1 MNQVSSTAATSR
13 PSGAAEAPEVTFVLR
28 RYVWLIVIG
37 TILGTALA
45 GGLWAWLYRT
55 APRYTASVTFQV
67 LPPPVPPGRTTLML
81 PATPTQEEITR
92 FIRRQML
99 YIKSEGIIERALQQD
114 EFQHDYQNPTSS
126 AKSRWLSENVVQ
138 AKKRLRE
145 DMEITPVPTSDVF
158 LISMTAKDNVEAAR
172 LVNAIAR
179 VYMDSLTNDAKQN
192 TNKEI
197 EELGEMVKNQD
208 AQVKSLQT
216 ALADFRTINN
226 IDAITPRYTVQLAVL
241 GELDKELTKAQGLVL
256 QYGSIVESMKQQ
268 VATNTLQLSPEAQ
281 FQYVDNDPELRQLS
295 ASRLA
300 LLQEKAAL
308 VATGGVI
315 GTGMRN
321 VDARISEVD
330 RLLAERKSKAEAD
343 ARLKMQAKA
352 QADFAGAV
360 GQMEFLKKERDKKDA
375 EVRDLDKWL
384 VQAKQQEDAVR
395 AQQAVLDD
403 LRKDYTV
410 RRLGSSTDDSR
421 VRRMGGEAI
430 PPEEISWPMWY
441 KFIPVGFGLGLLFSF
456 GVAYLFELTNTRI
469 RTPHDITRTLQMP
482 LLGFV
487 PDQEDD
493 RSVTGELSTSIRT
506 APSSMI
512 AESFRQIRGRLM
524 AEGDGNPMKSLL
536 VASIAPGGGATT
548 VASNIANGMAL
559 NEMRVLL
566 VDANFYRPG
575 LKNSYKNLPGVG
587 LADVIAS
594 PEKLESAIVESSEM
608 SNLHVMGAGN
618 VGSANP
624 AEMLESKAF
633 REVLDALK
641 SRYDIVVFDGAP
653 LSLVSDS
660 VALGAR
666 VDGVI
671 AVVRAGEVSRGT
683 VARVREQ
690 LRQVRAKFL
699 GVVLNAAQTHGAG
712 YFKENY
718 RTFYKYAGQGAK
730 ANGATAGVH

>member
-1 MNQVSSTAATSR
+1 M
-13 PSGAAEAPEVTFVLR
+13 EVT
-28 RYVWLIVIG
+28 
-37 TILGTALA
+37 
-45 GGLWAWLYRT
+45 
-55 APRYTASVTFQV
+55 
-67 LPPPVPPGRTTLML
+67 PV
-81 PATPTQEEITR
+81 A
-92 FIRRQML
+92 
-99 YIKSEGIIERALQQD
+99 
-114 EFQHDYQNPTSS
+114 
-126 AKSRWLSENVVQ
+126 
-138 AKKRLRE
+138 
-145 DMEITPVPTSDVF
+145 TSDVF
-158 LISMTAKDNVEAAR
+158 TISMTAKDPVEAAR

-179 VYMDSLTNDAKQN
+179 VYLDSLTNDSMQN

-197 EELGEMVKNQD
+197 EALGEMVKNQEQ
-208 AQVKSLQT
+208 AVKSLQT
-216 ALADFRTINN
+216 SLQEFRTNYN

-241 GELDKELTKAQGLVL
+241 GELDKELTKAHGEVISAGQILEM
-256 QYGSIVESMKQQ
+256 IKAQ
-268 VATNTLQLSPEAQ
+268 VAQNTLQLSSKAQ
-281 FQYVDNDPELRQLS
+281 REYVDNDPEVRLLS
-295 ASRLA
+295 QQRLM
-300 LLQEKAAL
+300 LEQERAAL
-308 VATGGVI
+308 QAGGTVM
-315 GTGMRN
+315 GAPMRGLE
-321 VDARISEVD
+321 ARIDTVD
-330 RLLAERKSKAEAD
+330 KLLTERRAKAEAEG
-343 ARLKMQAKA
+343 RLRMQADA
-352 QADFAGAV
+352 QSEYASAV
-360 GQMEFLKKERDKKDA
+360 AKMEFLKKARDAKDA

-384 VQAKQQEDAVR
+384 VQAKQQEDAVKG
-395 AQQAVLDD
+395 QQTVLDD
-403 LRKDYTV
+403 LRKDFTF
-410 RRLGSSTDDSR
+410 RRLANSTDESR
-421 VRRMGGEAI
+421 VRRMGGEAV

-441 KFIPVGFGLGLLFSF
+441 KFIPVGFVLGLLSSF
-456 GVAYLFELTNTRI
+456 GLAYLFELTNTRI

-493 RSVTGELSTSIRT
+493 RSAKGELSTSIRT

-524 AEGDGNPMKSLL
+524 AEGDGTPIKSLL

-559 NEMRVLL
+559 NELKVLL

-575 LKNSYKNLPGVG
+575 LRNSYKNLPSIG

-594 PEKLESAIVESSEM
+594 PDKLDAAIVESSEM
-608 SNLHVMGAGN
+608 PNLHVMGTGA
-618 VGSANP
+618 VGSTNP
-624 AEMLESKAF
+624 SEMLESKAF
-633 REVLDALK
+633 REVLDAMR
-641 SRYDIVVFDGAP
+641 SRYDMVVFDGAP

-690 LRQVRAKFL
+690 LRQVRAHFM

-718 RTFYKYAGQGAK
+718 RTFYKYAGQGAR